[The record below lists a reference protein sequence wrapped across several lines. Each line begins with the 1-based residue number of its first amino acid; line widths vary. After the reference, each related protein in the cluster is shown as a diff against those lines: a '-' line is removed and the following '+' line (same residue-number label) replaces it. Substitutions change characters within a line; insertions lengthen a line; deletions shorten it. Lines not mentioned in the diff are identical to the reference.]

1 MILFTRKIPQNLVS
15 KCGFGMVLVDFFMI
29 LMHIKEA
36 LKKEEVLALVSGMIF
51 LLSSS
56 LPKHQNYTVV
66 NSKVFADIFSEA
78 YKLLSI
84 KNINEF
90 DVL

>member
-1 MILFTRKIPQNLVS
+1 
-15 KCGFGMVLVDFFMI
+15 MVLVDFFMI
-29 LMHIKEA
+29 LMYIKEA
-36 LKKEEVLALVSGMIF
+36 LKKEVLALVSGMMF

-84 KNINEF
+84 KNIKEF

>member
-1 MILFTRKIPQNLVS
+1 
-15 KCGFGMVLVDFFMI
+15 MVLVDSFMI
-29 LMHIKEA
+29 LMYIKEA
-36 LKKEEVLALVSGMIF
+36 LKKEVLALVSGMMF

>member
-1 MILFTRKIPQNLVS
+1 
-15 KCGFGMVLVDFFMI
+15 MVLVDFFMI
-29 LMHIKEA
+29 LMYIKEA
-36 LKKEEVLALVSGMIF
+36 LKKEVLALVSGMMF

-66 NSKVFADIFSEA
+66 NSKVFADTFSEA

>member
-1 MILFTRKIPQNLVS
+1 
-15 KCGFGMVLVDFFMI
+15 MI
-29 LMHIKEA
+29 LMYIKEA
-36 LKKEEVLALVSGMIF
+36 LKKEVLALVSGMIF

-56 LPKHQNYTVV
+56 LPKHQNYAVV

>member
-1 MILFTRKIPQNLVS
+1 
-15 KCGFGMVLVDFFMI
+15 MVLVDSFMI
-29 LMHIKEA
+29 LMYIKEA
-36 LKKEEVLALVSGMIF
+36 LKKEVLALVSGMMF

-84 KNINEF
+84 KNIKEF